1 MKELVKHS
9 FLVYMGGGGWRV
21 YCCVVWAHA
30 QCVKRLFVCDSQ
42 MGYWLYKWWYI
53 VPHLPFSMDE
63 PPLNEILNY
72 RLQLCQGL
80 PVGPLS
86 IDMPMLFLWLMT
98 PHQPGFCSLN
108 CKMSPGPSFPSS
120 SFATCPHRR
129 RLPPPSSFSSFVSS
143 FAFSPVQFSLLLL
156 LPVFCCNSENVPP
169 PLLSSTATPTSSLC
183 IFSVQ

>member
-1 MKELVKHS
+1 M
-9 FLVYMGGGGWRV
+9 
-21 YCCVVWAHA
+21 
-30 QCVKRLFVCDSQ
+30 
-42 MGYWLYKWWYI
+42 
-53 VPHLPFSMDE
+53 PFSMDE

-72 RLQLCQGL
+72 RVQLCQGL

-108 CKMSPGPSFPSS
+108 CKMSPGLSFPSS
-120 SFATCPHRR
+120 SFATCPHHR
-129 RLPPPSSFSSFVSS
+129 RLPPPSFFSSFVSS

-156 LPVFCCNSENVPP
+156 LPSFVATLKTCGVPP
-169 PLLSSTATPTSSLC
+169 PLLSSTTTPTSSLY